1 MRIFLITLALMLS
14 WVSYKEVMGLRRC
27 AIKRNFKYPTLA
39 ALFNYVV
46 KMVMTSIIT
55 LSVIMLFIC
64 AYNWDLTSQLI
75 TRIMV
80 NLFH

>member
-1 MRIFLITLALMLS
+1 MRMFLVAMALMLS

-27 AIKRNFKYPTLA
+27 AIKRGFTHPTMA
-39 ALFNYVV
+39 ALFNYAV
-46 KMVMTSIIT
+46 KLLGTGIIT
-55 LSVIMLFIC
+55 LSVMVLFIC